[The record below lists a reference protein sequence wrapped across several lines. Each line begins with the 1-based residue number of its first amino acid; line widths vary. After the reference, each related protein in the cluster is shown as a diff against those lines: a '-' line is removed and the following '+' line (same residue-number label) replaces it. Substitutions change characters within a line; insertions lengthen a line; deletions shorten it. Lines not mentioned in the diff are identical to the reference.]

1 MVLSSRT
8 VRLLLFSLTL
18 LTVITS
24 SAAALVIVGAGAVVL
39 SFAVGVFVG
48 AFVAIALSTEKVVLV
63 RAGRAALQLL
73 QQRAPVNAS
82 DVLLEIECRRLLD
95 RMGQL
100 LAQANA
106 GDRCLHCQ
114 QQSGHDATCP
124 VPPAAALYAS
134 GKAKRVPWQEF
145 EKRLFKRVQLGERN
159 GDDVGA

>member
-24 SAAALVIVGAGAVVL
+24 SAAALAIAGVGAVVL
-39 SFAVGVFVG
+39 SFAAGMLVG

-63 RAGRAALQLL
+63 RAGRAALRLL

-95 RMGQL
+95 RMDQL

>member
-24 SAAALVIVGAGAVVL
+24 SAAALAIAGVGAVVL
-39 SFAVGVFVG
+39 SFAAGMLVG
-48 AFVAIALSTEKVVLV
+48 AFVAITLGVEKVVM

-100 LAQANA
+100 LAQANV

-145 EKRLFKRVQLGERN
+145 EKRLFKRVQLGESYDSN
-159 GDDVGA
+159 AGV

>member
-24 SAAALVIVGAGAVVL
+24 SAAALAIAGVGAVVL
-39 SFAVGVFVG
+39 SFAAGMLVG
-48 AFVAIALSTEKVVLV
+48 AFVAITLGVEKVVM

-100 LAQANA
+100 LAQANV